1 MKFTVS
7 STTLF
12 KHLQDISRVIG
23 TKNSIPILDC
33 FLFELKGNTL
43 TLTASDAEITMTTSL
58 ELVSSEEDGRFAI
71 NAKTMLDAIRMIP
84 EQPMTFDVN
93 MQSMDI
99 VANYQ
104 NGHYSVI
111 GQRAD
116 EYPQPQDLEKDAQ
129 KLTIDA
135 SQLSEGLERA
145 TFAAADDPLRPVMNG
160 VYFDI
165 ATDCLTMVASN
176 GKTLVTDK
184 FATSEHESATSFI
197 LPSKPSALLRNVLP
211 HVEGKVEIT
220 FTKRNTF
227 FEMDGYTLMGRL
239 IEGRYPNYN
248 SVIPSDN
255 PNKVTVDRASFIN
268 ALKRIVVF
276 APKSTGV
283 IKVSLNDNN
292 IVIVAS
298 DPEFGTYAEENIP
311 CEYEG
316 TPMSIGFPGSSLL
329 EVLNNLTG
337 ENAIIELADPSR
349 PALFM
354 PTEQPKDENILMLLM
369 PMMLNE

>member
-12 KHLQDISRVIG
+12 KHLQDISRVISS
-23 TKNSIPILDC
+23 KNSIPILDC

-43 TLTASDAEITMTTSL
+43 VLTASDGEITMTTSF

-104 NGHYSVI
+104 NGHYSII

-116 EYPQPQDLEKDAQ
+116 EYPQLQNLEKDAQ

-135 SQLSEGLERA
+135 SLLQEGLERA

-165 ATDCLTMVASN
+165 ATDSLTMVASN

-184 FATSEHESATSFI
+184 FVTSKHESATSFI

-220 FTKRNTF
+220 FTKRNTL
-227 FEMDGYTLMGRL
+227 FEMDGYTLTGRL

-248 SVIPSDN
+248 SVIPNDN
-255 PNKVTVDRASFIN
+255 PNKVTVERASFIN

-276 APKSTGV
+276 APKSTGA
-283 IKVSLNDNN
+283 IKVSINDNN
-292 IVIVAS
+292 IVLVAN
-298 DPEFGTYAEENIP
+298 DPEFGTYAEENVS

-337 ENAIIELADPSR
+337 DSLVMELADPSR
-349 PALFM
+349 PALFT
-354 PTEQPKDENILMLLM
+354 PTEQPENENILMLLM

>member
-12 KHLQDISRVIG
+12 KHLQDISRVINS
-23 TKNSIPILDC
+23 KNTIPILDC
-33 FLFELKGNTL
+33 FLFELNGTTL
-43 TLTASDAEITMTTSL
+43 KLTASDAEITMTTSL
-58 ELVSSEEDGRFAI
+58 ELISCDEDVRFAV
-71 NAKTMLDAIRMIP
+71 NAKMMLDAIRMIP

-93 MQSMDI
+93 TQSLDI

-104 NGHYSVI
+104 NGHYSIV
-111 GQRAD
+111 GQKAD
-116 EYPQPQDLEKDAQ
+116 EYPQPQNLGKDAQ

-135 SQLSEGLERA
+135 ALLVEGLNRA

-165 ATDCLTMVASN
+165 KTEDLTMVASN

-184 FATSEHESATSFI
+184 FVTSKHESATSFI

-220 FTKRNTF
+220 FDPRNTL
-227 FEMDGYTLMGRL
+227 FEMDGYTLTGRL

-248 SVIPSDN
+248 SVIPNDN
-255 PNKVTVDRASFIN
+255 PNKVTIDRASLIN
-268 ALKRIVVF
+268 ALKRIVIF

-283 IKVSLNDNN
+283 IKVSINDNN
-292 IVIVAS
+292 MVIVAN
-298 DPEFGTYAEENIP
+298 DPEFGTYAEENIS
-311 CEYEG
+311 CEYG
-316 TPMSIGFPGSSLL
+316 GAPMSIGFPGSSLL
-329 EVLNNLTG
+329 EVLNNLAG
-337 ENAIIELADPSR
+337 DNVIIELADPSR
-349 PALFM
+349 PALFI
-354 PTEQPKDENILMLLM
+354 PTEQPKDEEILMLLM
-369 PMMLNE
+369 PMMFND

>member
-12 KHLQDISRVIG
+12 KHLQDISRVISS
-23 TKNSIPILDC
+23 KNSIPILDC
-33 FLFELKGNTL
+33 FLFEIKGNIL
-43 TLTASDAEITMTTSL
+43 ALTASDGEITMTTSL

-99 VANYQ
+99 VASYQ
-104 NGHYSVI
+104 NGHYSII

-116 EYPQPQDLEKDAQ
+116 EYPQPQNMEKEAQ

-135 SQLSEGLERA
+135 LLLQEGLERA

-165 ATDCLTMVASN
+165 ATDSLTMVASN

-184 FATSEHESATSFI
+184 FVTSKHESATSFI

-211 HVEGKVEIT
+211 HVQGKVEIT
-220 FTKRNTF
+220 FTKRNTL
-227 FEMDGYTLMGRL
+227 FEMEGYTLMGRL

-248 SVIPSDN
+248 SVIPNDN
-255 PNKVTVDRASFIN
+255 PNKVTVERASLAN

-276 APKSTGV
+276 APKSTGA
-283 IKVSLNDNN
+283 IKVSINNNN
-292 IVIVAS
+292 IVLVAN
-298 DPEFGTYAEENIP
+298 DPEFGTYAEENIS
-311 CEYEG
+311 CEYTGE
-316 TPMSIGFPGSSLL
+316 PMSIGFPGSSLL

-337 ENAIIELADPSR
+337 DNLIIELADPSR

-354 PTEQPKDENILMLLM
+354 PTEQPENESILMLLM

>member
-12 KHLQDISRVIG
+12 KHLQDISRVIS
-23 TKNSIPILDC
+23 TRNTIPILDC
-33 FLFELKGNTL
+33 FLFDLKGTTL
-43 TLTASDAEITMTTSL
+43 KLTASDAEITMTTSL
-58 ELVSSEEDGRFAI
+58 EVVSSDEDICFAV
-71 NAKTMLDAIRMIP
+71 NAKMMLDAIRMIP

-93 MQSMDI
+93 TQSLDI

-104 NGHYSVI
+104 NGHYSII
-111 GQRAD
+111 GQKAD
-116 EYPQPQDLEKDAQ
+116 EYPQPQSLGKDAQ

-135 SQLSEGLERA
+135 ELLAEGLNRA

-165 ATDCLTMVASN
+165 KTEDLTMVASN

-184 FATSEHESATSFI
+184 FVTSKHESATSFI

-211 HVEGKVEIT
+211 HVEGKVKIT
-220 FTKRNTF
+220 FNPRNTL

-255 PNKVTVDRASFIN
+255 PNKVTIDRASLIN
-268 ALKRIVVF
+268 ALKRIVIF

-283 IKVSLNDNN
+283 VKVSINDNSM
-292 IVIVAS
+292 VIVAN
-298 DPEFGTYAEENIP
+298 DPEFGTYAEENIT
-311 CEYEG
+311 CEYDG
-316 TPMSIGFPGSSLL
+316 APMSIGFPGSSLL
-329 EVLNNLTG
+329 EVLNNLAG
-337 ENAIIELADPSR
+337 DNVIIELADPSR

-354 PTEQPKDENILMLLM
+354 PTEQPKDEEILMLLM
-369 PMMLNE
+369 PMMLND